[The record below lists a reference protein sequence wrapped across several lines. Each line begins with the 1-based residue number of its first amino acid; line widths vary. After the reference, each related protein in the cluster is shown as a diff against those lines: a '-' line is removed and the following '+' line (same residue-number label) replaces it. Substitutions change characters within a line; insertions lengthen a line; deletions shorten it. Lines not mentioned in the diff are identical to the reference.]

1 MNRRY
6 ALALL
11 ALGSLGLLG
20 SCSKSELY
28 DGEYSKDGYYNE
40 SRVAYFSKEGAD
52 TITVQNL
59 ALLEDVNGK
68 IPYTFEVDLLGRL
81 SSSPLS
87 YKVLVDESRSTAK
100 AGEQF
105 DALASSYTI
114 PADSIRGRF
123 TIQLNRSKI
132 STVQQENGKYIIIRD
147 GVRTLLNALS
157 EMQPGDEPLLK
168 YDTLTLHL
176 GSTPDLRSAL
186 NKRNTIVLCVTNQL
200 EIPFWWGYLQDVY
213 LGKYSEGKY
222 RMLIRTYG
230 LPKDGVD
237 PVQKA
242 LYSSSTDVQY
252 PLLLLLEKYMDEHG
266 EEKPGP
272 LVSLLARYR

>member
-28 DGEYSKDGYYNE
+28 DGEYSKDGFYNE

-68 IPYTFEVDLLGRL
+68 IPYTFQVDLLGRL

-132 STVQQENGKYIIIRD
+132 STVQQENGKYIIIRG
-147 GVRTLLNALS
+147 GVRTLLDALS

-176 GSTPDLRSAL
+176 GSTPDLRTAL
-186 NKRNTIVLCVTNQL
+186 NKRNTVVLCVTNQL

-222 RMLIRTYG
+222 RMLINAYG
-230 LPKDGVD
+230 LPKNGVD
-237 PVQKA
+237 PVQEA
-242 LYSSSTDVQY
+242 LYKSDANIQY
-252 PLLLLLEKYMDEHG
+252 PLLLRLEKYMEEHG
-266 EEKPGP
+266 EKKPKR
-272 LVSLLARYR
+272 LVELLSQDR

>member
-28 DGEYSKDGYYNE
+28 DGEYSKDGFYNE
-40 SRVAYFSKEGAD
+40 SRVAYFSKEGVD

-132 STVQQENGKYIIIRD
+132 STVQQENGKYIIIRG
-147 GVRTLLNALS
+147 GVRTLLDALS

-176 GSTPDLRSAL
+176 GSTPDLRTAL
-186 NKRNTIVLCVTNQL
+186 NKRNTVVLCVTNQL

-222 RMLIRTYG
+222 RMLINAYG
-230 LPKDGVD
+230 LPKNGVD
-237 PVQKA
+237 PVQEA
-242 LYSSSTDVQY
+242 LYKSDANIQY
-252 PLLLLLEKYMDEHG
+252 PLLLRLEKYMDEHG
-266 EEKPGP
+266 EEKPAI
-272 LVSLLARYR
+272 LVRLLAQYR

>member
-28 DGEYSKDGYYNE
+28 DGEYSKDGFYNE

-68 IPYTFEVDLLGRL
+68 IPYTFQVDLLGRL

-132 STVQQENGKYIIIRD
+132 STVQQENGKYIIIRG
-147 GVRTLLNALS
+147 GVRTLLDALS

-176 GSTPDLRSAL
+176 GSTPDLRTAL

-222 RMLIRTYG
+222 RMLINAYG
-230 LPKDGVD
+230 LPKNGVD
-237 PVQKA
+237 PVQEA
-242 LYSSSTDVQY
+242 LYKSDANIQY

-266 EEKPGP
+266 EEKPAI
-272 LVSLLARYR
+272 LVRLLAQYR